1 MTYLLDSD
9 ILSSYLDRDRATIDR
24 VDDLMLAGV
33 SISIVTYMETY
44 QVTLQS
50 PDPQASQVRH
60 ARALLGIPILPFTV
74 EVAERCAQMRH
85 DLSASG
91 RKVRSRALD
100 LMIAATALEN
110 NLVLVTR
117 NHADYRDIPE
127 LRIL

>member
-9 ILSSYLDRDRATIDR
+9 VLSSYLDRDPPTISR
-24 VDDLMLAGV
+24 LEELMLAGV

-50 PDPQASQVRH
+50 PNPELSQARH
-60 ARALLGIPILPFTV
+60 ARALSGIPVPPFTM
-74 EVAERCAQMRH
+74 EIARRCARLRH
-85 DLSASG
+85 ELSEG
-91 RKVRSRALD
+91 GKKVRSRALD
-100 LMIAATALEN
+100 LIIAATALEHD
-110 NLVLVTR
+110 LILVTR